1 MKKNHLFTGFSLIL
15 LILLIPQILVQ
26 TSCANIIPPEGGEKD
41 TIPPRLVKASPP
53 EYSTDF
59 STARITLTFNEY
71 VDVDNYQQNLIVS
84 PFPSNMPTVTRKL
97 NTVTIKLRDTL
108 ERNTTYSLDFG
119 KSIKDV
125 NEGNIMKDFKYIFST
140 GPYIDS
146 LMFAGKVVLAE
157 TGETD
162 STLTVMLHKTNRDSA
177 LINEKPRYITKLD
190 SKGNFVFRNLSP
202 GTYYVYALK
211 DESGTYRYLSKKQIF
226 AFADSAVTISE
237 NTKPI
242 LLYAYSA
249 EQENATTA
257 APAAPTTNRNNRR
270 GGVTDKRLKF
280 ETNLKDGTQDLLD
293 KFAFI
298 FNVPLKNFDSSKIH
312 FSTDTLFTPVTG
324 YHWEIDSAM
333 KKAEMIYTWKENT
346 LYNLIM
352 EKDFATD
359 TLNQQLLKTDTLAFN
374 TKSASDYGKL
384 SIRFRNIDLSK
395 NPVILFVEGNTIAH
409 SFPLTSEVFIRE
421 MFPPGEYTI
430 RILYDDN
437 KNGKWDPGEFFG
449 KRKQPEMV
457 IPLERKLN
465 IRPRYSNVFEIN
477 L

>member
-1 MKKNHLFTGFSLIL
+1 MKKNYLFTGFSLIL
-15 LILLIPQILVQ
+15 LIILIPQILVQ

-59 STARITLTFNEY
+59 SDGRITLTFNEY
-71 VDVDNYQQNLIVS
+71 VDVDNYLQNLVVS
-84 PFPSNMPTVTRKL
+84 PFPSNMPTLTRKL

-140 GPYIDS
+140 GSFIDS

-162 STLTVMLHKTNRDSA
+162 STLTVMLHKTGRDSA

-190 SKGNFVFRNLSP
+190 SKGNFIFRNLSP
-202 GTYYVYALK
+202 GTFYVYALK
-211 DESGTYRYLSKKQIF
+211 DESGSYRYLSKKQVF
-226 AFADSAVTISE
+226 AFADSAVTITA
-237 NTKPI
+237 NTKPV

-249 EQENATTA
+249 EQEKETPA
-257 APAAPTTNRNNRR
+257 APAAPTTTRTGRR
-270 GGVTDKRLKF
+270 SGSVDKRLKF
-280 ETNLKDGTQDLLD
+280 QTNLNNGTQDLLER
-293 KFAFI
+293 FAFI
-298 FNVPLKNFDSSKIH
+298 FSVPLKNFDSSKIH

-324 YHWEIDSAM
+324 YHWEADSAL
-333 KKAEMIYTWKENT
+333 KHIELVYPWKENT
-346 LYNLIM
+346 VYNLIM
-352 EKDFATD
+352 EKEFATD
-359 TLNQQLLKTDTLAFN
+359 TLNQQLLKADTLSFIT
-374 TKSASDYGKL
+374 TKASDYGKL
-384 SIRFRNIDLSK
+384 SLRFRNIDLSK
-395 NPVILFVEGNTIAH
+395 NPVILFVENNTVAH
-409 SFPLTSEVFIRE
+409 SFPLTSEVLTRE
-421 MFPPGEYTI
+421 MFPPGEYNI
-430 RILYDDN
+430 RILYDEN

-465 IRPRYSNVFEIN
+465 IRPRYSNVFEIS